1 MKKIITLIRYS
12 SKRKSGQS
20 IRSVRMETFI
30 KLTAIWNYQ
39 KHDSY
44 ADGFKRIMDN

>member
-20 IRSVRMETFI
+20 ISVRMETFI